1 MYHIQML
8 QCSCYYIWNCRIR
21 LRKSGSQLE
30 KIVTL
35 ELESTDLEYCKR
47 TLEVVA
53 SRHRGASGMHTSCT
67 SMVGDGRRVEMPR
80 ES

>member
-21 LRKSGSQLE
+21 LRKSSSQLE

-35 ELESTDLEYCKR
+35 ELESTDLEYCICQGCF
-47 TLEVVA
+47 VVWEIR
-53 SRHRGASGMHTSCT
+53 SRAARQFEILTSH
-67 SMVGDGRRVEMPR
+67 
-80 ES
+80 